1 VFVRK
6 KASKKSTL
14 AHVVAE
20 PADKSDQ
27 IRAVIEIAADL
38 ELPSD
43 AERFRSRVE
52 ELLMHFGATSVCK
65 RVRLYFDENPYVKKR
80 KVMPEINATYTK
92 YDRIDEIYC
101 DGKKY
106 YVHAEEEVYGTP
118 EHEIVHSYRVKV
130 VSRS

>member
-1 VFVRK
+1 MFVRN

-27 IRAVIEIAADL
+27 IQIVIQIAADV

-43 AERFRSRVE
+43 PESFRNRVA
-52 ELLMHFGATSVCK
+52 ELLRRLGSVCK
-65 RVRLYFDENPYVKKR
+65 RATLYFDENPYAKR
-80 KVMPEINATYTK
+80 KKFIPELNATYTL
-92 YDRIDEIYC
+92 YDRIDMIDC
-101 DGKKY
+101 DGEKY
-106 YVHAEEEVYGTP
+106 YVHAEEEVYRTP
-118 EHEIVHSYRVKV
+118 EHEIIHSYRVKV